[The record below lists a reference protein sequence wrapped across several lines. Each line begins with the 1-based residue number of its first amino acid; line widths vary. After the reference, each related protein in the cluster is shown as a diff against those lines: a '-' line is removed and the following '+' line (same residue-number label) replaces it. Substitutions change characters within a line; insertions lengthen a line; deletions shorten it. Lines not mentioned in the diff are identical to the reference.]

1 MNGETHAGKT
11 VTDGEGASDRSRR
24 GFMSRAGGWTA
35 GLAAFGAAFGSLRFL
50 KARALPEPSGVFRIG
65 KPEEYDAGAA
75 RLFRQHNVLVRAEAQ
90 GLMAILLVCTHL
102 GCVVRQDPLGFRCS
116 CHGSV
121 FDGQGRALK
130 GPAPRP
136 LKWLAVSRAPDG
148 ALTVDLAREVEPGT
162 FYNLQRGN
170 A

>member
-1 MNGETHAGKT
+1 MQTPIRVA
-11 VTDGEGASDRSRR
+11 VT
-24 GFMSRAGGWTA
+24 
-35 GLAAFGAAFGSLRFL
+35 GAAGNIGYAS
-50 KARALPEPSGVFRIG
+50 VFRIANG
-65 KPEEYDAGAA
+65 DLFGPDQPVILQMLEIPSAMKALAGLSMELDDCAFPLLADMLLTDDPSIAFRDANWA
-75 RLFRQHNVLVRAEAQ
+75 
-90 GLMAILLVCTHL
+90 LLVGARPRGKGMKRSDLIKCN
-102 GCVVRQDPLGFRCS
+102 GPIFV
-116 CHGSV
+116 
-121 FDGQGRALK
+121 GQGRALK

>member
-1 MNGETHAGKT
+1 MSDETR
-11 VTDGEGASDRSRR
+11 TDKSVADSEASSARSRR
-24 GFMSRAGGWTA
+24 GFLGRAGNWTA
-35 GLAAFGAAFGSLRFL
+35 ALAAFGAAFGSLRFL
-50 KARALPEPSGVFRIG
+50 KAGALPEPSDVFRVG
-65 KPEEYDAGAA
+65 KPEEYEAGAA
-75 RLFRQHNVLVRAEAQ
+75 RLFRGRHVLVRAEDQ

-102 GCVVRQDPLGFRCS
+102 GCVVRQDPRGFRCS

-148 ALTVDLAREVEPGT
+148 SLTVDLAREVEPGT
-162 FYNLQRGN
+162 FYNLQGGN
-170 A
+170 G